1 LQNPARIP
9 GSQESFDEDGST
21 TSRRNKIIEKKMYVF
36 GTGLILKRENFLEAI
51 KIEKMSKSIQ

>member
-1 LQNPARIP
+1 VIMDA
-9 GSQESFDEDGST
+9 DGST